1 MTEALKKFMATLST
15 LLVPTRDI
23 PIPWNQVIVK
33 ALTDNILFPRK
44 PSEGEF
50 VAAYIS
56 LYCWET
62 ALHWLIKSEWQRKH
76 KIPVSRASANA
87 LKTKGK
93 RLIWLFKL
101 CERCHSFQQE
111 LDSGQVPYGNI
122 RDDCVNSNLPYKHAA
137 FWFYVIFAEIKS
149 SEINHVF
156 NPQQKAPARREDK
169 KEAALSA
176 ERKACQM
183 LKEFRNPLASQALIY
198 PGTFLLYDAAITLAR
213 RSDAFFDDFFTPYV
227 RAWSAEITQTDK
239 PASGR
244 IFVEDGQ
251 AYIQTGRGRQRQP
264 LELGPDAK
272 KLFSETF
279 T

>member
-1 MTEALKKFMATLST
+1 MTEALKKFMPTPQT
-15 LLVPTRDI
+15 LLVPTKNI

-50 VAAYIS
+50 VAAYIR
-56 LYCWET
+56 LYLWET

-87 LKTKGK
+87 LKPKGK

-111 LDSGQVPYGNI
+111 LDSGQVPY
-122 RDDCVNSNLPYKHAA
+122 KHAA
-137 FWFYVIFAEIKS
+137 FWFYVIFAEIKA

-198 PGTFLLYDAAITLAR
+198 PGAFLLYDAAITLAG
-213 RSDAFFDDFFTPYV
+213 RSDAFFDDFFMPYV

-264 LELGPDAK
+264 LELGPEAK